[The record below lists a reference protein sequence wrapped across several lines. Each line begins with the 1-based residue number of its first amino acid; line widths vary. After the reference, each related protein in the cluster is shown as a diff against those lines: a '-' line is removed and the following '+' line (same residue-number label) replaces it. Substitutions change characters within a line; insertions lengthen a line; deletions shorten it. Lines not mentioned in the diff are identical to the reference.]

1 MGLQFQRLY
10 YKKDRIP
17 EKYNE
22 LEAIK
27 YVSRQRLKVLAAPNK
42 LLHHTLIHVVLIV
55 TGGWRGGYNNYLMI
69 LYWPAN
75 SKQLSE
81 YNKLDNRLVLFGTIT
96 NSKSFLSQ

>member
-69 LYWPAN
+69 CIGQPIVSSYLN
-75 SKQLSE
+75 
-81 YNKLDNRLVLFGTIT
+81 TISLIT
-96 NSKSFLSQ
+96 AWYCLGQ